1 MAADFMHTVLPLAFA
16 ASVRRSCTRALIAL
30 AVLAAAGV
38 PGTVVAQQPA
48 RFVMATHQPDNNFQG
63 QWVRRIYAEAFR
75 RLGVPMEVQIIPLQR
90 LTEMLLRGRID
101 GDVGRLHSHGQTYP
115 DLVRVEESM
124 YDIVFGLYG
133 IDPTLDLKRIEDLAA
148 RPLRAVYVRGVAVCE
163 RLLKPHIAPEDLSS
177 LVIDEQGME
186 MLALGRAHVYCAA
199 NHTMA
204 DLSLRE
210 RYRGLPP
217 PRLVLP
223 LSDGTMPLYAYLNRR
238 HAALAPRLA
247 AVLRDMRTE
256 GVIERLRLEALA
268 ATRR

>member
-48 RFVMATHQPDNNFQG
+48 RFVMATHQPDSNFQG
-63 QWVRRIYAEAFR
+63 QWVRGIYAEAFR

-90 LTEMLLRGRID
+90 LTQMLLQGEID

-115 DLVRVEESM
+115 DLLRVEEPM
-124 YDIVFGLYG
+124 YDAVFGLYT
-133 IDPTLDLKRIEDLAA
+133 IDPALEIRHVEDLAA
-148 RPLRAVYVRGVAVCE
+148 RPLRAAHVRGVAVCE
-163 RLLKPHIAPEDLSS
+163 RLLKPYIAPENLSA
-177 LVIDEQGME
+177 LAIDEQGME
-186 MLALGRAHVYCAA
+186 MLALGRTDLFCSA
-199 NHTMA
+199 NHTMT
-204 DLSLRE
+204 DLSSRE

-217 PRLVLP
+217 PRLVWP

-247 AVLRDMRTE
+247 AVLRAMRNE

-268 ATRR
+268 ATRQ